1 MASRCLC
8 VCVGTALRHQGIAVF
23 AIKSPGEYHHQSG
36 LLARVGELI
45 APFSRHIAV
54 LTSPRAWAAVES
66 ALSASLAQSDVQFD
80 VHLLEGECTR
90 DAIAYHQR
98 EIARR
103 GAHFVLGVGGGRV
116 MDCAKAVADGLDNGQ
131 VATLPTIA
139 ATCAAWSPI
148 SILYDEQGGHQ
159 GTQVL
164 QRMPVM
170 VLVDSEIIARS
181 DVRYLKAGIVDALA
195 KWYEFQPYLA
205 KNGDNL
211 ALILKVQA
219 AALARDTF
227 VQWGEQA
234 LRDHAEQRVTLA
246 LQKVID
252 ANIALA
258 GLANSMRDDSPS
270 PGVAHAIHNRMTH
283 VPELHA
289 WLHGEK
295 VGYGLRVQSL
305 LARGDGSVDPDL
317 LAHLQRYDAPA
328 HLPVVETRYT
338 ELADTL
344 SHTFKFPAA
353 STALLPFS
361 LAPEAIRRAVL
372 ATQYNK

>member
-1 MASRCLC
+1 MR
-8 VCVGTALRHQGIAVF
+8 
-23 AIKSPGEYHHQSG
+23 
-36 LLARVGELI
+36 
-45 APFSRHIAV
+45 FSTS
-54 LTSPRAWAAVES
+54 LT
-66 ALSASLAQSDVQFD
+66 QSDVQFD
-80 VHLLEGECTR
+80 VYLLQGECTR
-90 DAIAYHQR
+90 EAIAHHQR
-98 EIARR
+98 EIAQR
-103 GAHFVLGVGGGRV
+103 GVHFVLGVGGGRV

-131 VATLPTIA
+131 AATLPTIA

-148 SILYDEQGGHQ
+148 SILYDEQGRHQ
-159 GTQVL
+159 GTQAL
-164 QRMPVM
+164 RHMPVM
-170 VLVDSEIIARS
+170 VLVDSEVIAHS
-181 DVRYLKAGIVDALA
+181 DVLYLKAGIVDALA
-195 KWYEFQPYLA
+195 KWYEFQPCLA

-211 ALILKVQA
+211 ALNLKVQA

-234 LRDHAEQRVTLA
+234 LRDNAEQRVTLA

-270 PGVAHAIHNRMTH
+270 PSVAHAIHNRMTH

-317 LAHLQRYDAPA
+317 LAQLQRYDAPVR
-328 HLPVVETRYT
+328 LPLEEARYA

-344 SHTFKFPAA
+344 SHSFKFPAA
-353 STALLPFS
+353 SAALLPFS
-361 LAPEAIRRAVL
+361 LAPEAIQRAVL
-372 ATQYNK
+372 ITQYSK

>member
-1 MASRCLC
+1 M
-8 VCVGTALRHQGIAVF
+8 F
-23 AIKSPGEYHHQSG
+23 AIKSPGVYHHQSG
-36 LLARVGELI
+36 LLSRVGELI
-45 APFSRHIAV
+45 APFSRYIAV
-54 LTSPRAWAAVES
+54 LTSPRAWAAVEN
-66 ALSASLAQSDVQFD
+66 ALSTSLTQSDVQFD
-80 VHLLEGECTR
+80 LYLLEGECTR
-90 DAIAYHQR
+90 EAIAHYQR
-98 EIARR
+98 EIAQR
-103 GAHFVLGVGGGRV
+103 GVQVVLGVGGGRV
-116 MDCAKAVADGLDNGQ
+116 MDCAKAVADGLENGQ
-131 VATLPTIA
+131 AITLPTIA

-164 QRMPVM
+164 QHMPVM
-170 VLVDSEIIARS
+170 VLVDSDVIARS

-211 ALILKVQA
+211 ALNLKVQVA
-219 AALARDTF
+219 TLARDTF

-234 LRDHAEQRVTLA
+234 LKDNAEQRATVA

-283 VPELHA
+283 VPELHD

-305 LARGDGSVDPDL
+305 VARDDGSVDPDL
-317 LAHLQRYDAPA
+317 LTQLQRYDAPA
-328 HLPVVETRYT
+328 CLPVAEARYA

-344 SHTFKFPAA
+344 SHTFTFPAA
-353 STALLPFS
+353 SAALLPFS
-361 LAPEAIRRAVL
+361 LAPETIQRAIL
-372 ATQYNK
+372 TTQYGK

>member
-1 MASRCLC
+1 M
-8 VCVGTALRHQGIAVF
+8 F
-23 AIKSPGEYHHQSG
+23 AIKSPGAYHHHLG
-36 LLARVGELI
+36 LLSRVGELI
-45 APFSRHIAV
+45 VPFSRHIAV
-54 LTSPRAWAAVES
+54 LTSPRAWAVVEH
-66 ALSASLAQSDVQFD
+66 ALSTSLVQSGVQFD
-80 VHLLEGECTR
+80 VYLLEGECTR
-90 DAIAYHQR
+90 EAIARYQR
-98 EIARR
+98 EIAQRNV
-103 GAHFVLGVGGGRV
+103 HFVLGVGGGRV

-159 GTQVL
+159 GTLPL
-164 QRMPVM
+164 QHMPVM
-170 VLVDSEIIARS
+170 VLVDSEVIARS

-211 ALILKVQA
+211 ALSLKVQVA
-219 AALARDTF
+219 TLARDTF

-234 LRDHAEQRVTLA
+234 LRDNAEQRVTVA

-283 VPELHA
+283 VPELHD

-305 LARGDGSVDPDL
+305 VARGDGSVDPDL
-317 LAHLQRYDAPA
+317 LAQLQCYDAPER
-328 HLPVVETRYT
+328 LPVVEARYA
-338 ELADTL
+338 ELANTL
-344 SHTFKFPAA
+344 SQTFKFPAA
-353 STALLPFS
+353 SAALLPFS
-361 LAPEAIRRAVL
+361 LAPEAIRDAVL
-372 ATQYNK
+372 TTQYSK

>member
-1 MASRCLC
+1 MF
-8 VCVGTALRHQGIAVF
+8 T
-23 AIKSPGEYHHQSG
+23 IKSPGVYHHQSG
-36 LLARVGELI
+36 LLSRVGELV
-45 APFSRHIAV
+45 APFSSRIAV
-54 LTSPRAWAAVES
+54 LTSPRAWDAVRSTLSES
-66 ALSASLAQSDVQFD
+66 LTKADVQFD
-80 VHLLEGECTR
+80 VHLLEGECTS
-90 DAIAYHQR
+90 DAIAYHRHQ
-98 EIARR
+98 IAQE
-103 GAHFVLGVGGGRV
+103 GVHFVLGVGGGRV

-139 ATCAAWSPI
+139 ATCAGWSPI

-164 QRMPVM
+164 QRMPEM
-170 VLVDSEIIARS
+170 VLVDSDVIARS

-205 KNGDNL
+205 KNSDNL
-211 ALILKVQA
+211 ALNLKIQA
-219 AALARDTF
+219 AALAKDTF

-234 LRDHAEQRVTLA
+234 LHDNAEQRVTRA

-283 VPELHA
+283 LPELHD

-295 VGYGLRVQSL
+295 VGYGLRLQSL

-317 LAHLQRYDAPA
+317 LTHLQRNGAPVR
-328 HLPVVETRYT
+328 LPVAEARYA
-338 ELADTL
+338 ELAKTL
-344 SHTFKFPAA
+344 SETFKFPEA
-353 STALLPFS
+353 SAALLPFS
-361 LAPEAIRRAVL
+361 LTPEAIRHAVL
-372 ATQYNK
+372 ATQYSA